1 MPRDA
6 ASLAD
11 LLDAARTILSH
22 AVGVSEAEFR
32 TSPVLQDAVLYRIN
46 VIGEAARR
54 LSEDFR
60 AHHPEI
66 PWRDIIAMRNRVVH
80 EYESVDPAKVWVVI
94 ERDIPELI
102 GQIEPLLL
110 PPPPAP

>member
-6 ASLAD
+6 AALAD

-22 AVGVSEAEFR
+22 AAGASETEFR
-32 TSPVLQDAVLYRIN
+32 TNRVLQDAVLYRIN

-54 LSEDFR
+54 LSEDIR
-60 AHHPEI
+60 SQHPEV

-80 EYESVDPAKVWVVI
+80 DYESVDPAKVWAVI

-102 GQIEPLLL
+102 RLMV
-110 PPPPAP
+110 